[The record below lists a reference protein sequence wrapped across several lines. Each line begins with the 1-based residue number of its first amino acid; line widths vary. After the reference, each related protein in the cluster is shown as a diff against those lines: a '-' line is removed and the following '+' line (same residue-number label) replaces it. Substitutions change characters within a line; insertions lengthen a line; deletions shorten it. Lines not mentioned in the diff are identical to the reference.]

1 MDEYELFIRNTI
13 IPAISMFGQSPD
25 DIPKLTEDQKKMQ
38 KLTIVDMGYVF
49 CFNYGTLVLM
59 YPE

>member
-13 IPAISMFGQSPD
+13 IPAVAMFGQSPD
-25 DIPKLTEDQKKMQ
+25 DIPKLTEAQKKMER
-38 KLTIVDMGYVF
+38 LTIVDKGYVF

-59 YPE
+59 YPD